1 MIEFTEEE
9 KQAVDT
15 ALQVI
20 DSVQED
26 IQRGKMAG
34 YDLTSYETDLSTKK
48 DQLIKIK
55 QAFFQGG

>member
-1 MIEFTEEE
+1 MIEFTQEE
-9 KQAVDT
+9 KDAVDT

-20 DSVQED
+20 ESVQED

-34 YDLTSYETDLSTKK
+34 FDLTRQEADLSTKK